1 MNSRHHH
8 PRPWAANVDLYRKI
22 PTDLLEGSREGSIFS
37 YIALVMMV
45 ILFVAETSDFLGGK
59 LETYLAMDVSGED
72 TRIRLNFNITMMD
85 LKCDW
90 AVIDIVSALGN
101 TQNVSAHVTK
111 WNTDGSGV
119 RLGYRGRNRNQKD
132 IDLYDS
138 TVSETLEE
146 LHENGVDAV
155 SLDTESF
162 ELYKKEHDYL
172 FVDFYASWCSHC
184 RDLAP
189 TWETL
194 AEVMIDA
201 GEALGNEI
209 PHPDDYSEED
219 YLRAKR
225 MQMPVVIAKIDC
237 VTNQK
242 VCNEQE
248 QIRAYPTLR
257 LFVDGEPWKAGDYRG
272 HRTITDMV
280 EWLYYTEE
288 KHKQL
293 LDGGAEAVRTL
304 HEAHSAA
311 RGRLD
316 DHLKVKEDARWKNRK
331 MDDKR
336 RLHHDWV
343 EEEHPGCQLVGHLLL
358 DRVPGNFHILAR
370 SSSHDLAPHMTNVSH
385 QVNSLTVGDP
395 MAVHRVQTSYIKNL
409 PDKLTGKIAPMNGNV
424 YVTENLHEA
433 YHHYL
438 KVVPTQVDGLQIGAR
453 FLRAYQIL
461 PNSQLSYYRTDM
473 VPEAKFAYDLSP
485 IKVFYR
491 KSNRR
496 WYDYCTSLMAI
507 VGGVFTVVGMLE
519 SSVEATV
526 KATRRRRV
534 ANGGLR

>member
-8 PRPWAANVDLYRKI
+8 PRPWGANVDLYRKI
-22 PTDLLEGSREGSIFS
+22 PTDLMEGSRRGSIFS
-37 YIALVMMV
+37 YVALALMFV
-45 ILFVAETSDFLGGK
+45 LFAAETSDFFGSR

-72 TRIRLNFNITMMD
+72 KRIRLNFNITMMD

-101 TQNVSAHVTK
+101 TQNVTAHVTK
-111 WNTDGSGV
+111 WNVDGNGV
-119 RLGYRGRNRNQKD
+119 KLGYRGRNRNQKD

-146 LHENGVDAV
+146 LHENGEDAII
-155 SLDTESF
+155 LDENSF
-162 ELYKKEHDYL
+162 ELYKQEHEYL
-172 FVDFYASWCSHC
+172 FMV
-184 RDLAP
+184 
-189 TWETL
+189 
-194 AEVMIDA
+194 DA

-209 PHPDDYSEED
+209 PHPDDYSEQD

-225 MQMPVVIAKIDC
+225 LQMPVVVAKIDC
-237 VTNQK
+237 VSHPR
-242 VCNEQE
+242 VCNEQQ

-257 LFVDGEPWKAGDYRG
+257 LFVDGEPWKAGDYHG

-280 EWLYYTEE
+280 EWLYYAEE
-288 KHKQL
+288 QHKEL
-293 LDGGAEAVRTL
+293 LDAGSEHVRTL
-304 HEAHSAA
+304 HEAHGAA
-311 RGRLD
+311 RERLD
-316 DHLKVKEDARWKNRK
+316 DHLKAKEEKRWYNRK

-343 EEEHPGCQLVGHLLL
+343 NEDHPGCQLVGHLLL

-395 MAVHRVQTSYIKNL
+395 MAVHRVETSYIKNL
-409 PDKLTGKIAPMNGNV
+409 PHKLTGKIAPMDGNV

-473 VPEAKFAYDLSP
+473 IPEAKFVYDLSP

-491 KSNRR
+491 KPNRR
-496 WYDYCTSLMAI
+496 WYDYCTSIMAI
-507 VGGVFTVVGMLE
+507 VGGVFTVVGMME
-519 SSVEATV
+519 SSMEATV
-526 KATRRRRV
+526 KATRRRR
-534 ANGGLR
+534 AL